1 MSEELPV
8 IDFVLKWV
16 VAPVAAWVVLIYRQQ
31 QMHERDIAVIRA
43 QMTAQRESE
52 IQTVE
57 ALNASLSRI
66 YAKLDNIET
75 TLRKS

>member
-1 MSEELPV
+1 MTEELPV
-8 IDFVLKWV
+8 IDFVLKWL
-16 VAPVAAWVVLIYRQQ
+16 VAPFCAWVVLIYRQQ

-75 TLRKS
+75 TLRKP